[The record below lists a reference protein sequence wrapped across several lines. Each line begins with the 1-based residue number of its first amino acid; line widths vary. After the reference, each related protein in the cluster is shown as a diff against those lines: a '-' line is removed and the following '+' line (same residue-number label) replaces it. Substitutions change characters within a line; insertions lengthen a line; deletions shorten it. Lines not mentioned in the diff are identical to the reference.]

1 MKNGFGFLGIIILA
15 AVIASAAL
23 GGGLYWS
30 ETKKQQSFFETGA
43 DAMKR
48 AEELKQAI
56 ESRQR
61 EIYGGSTS
69 MNSDVDISS
78 WKTYRNEKYGF
89 EVGYPPDWKAAEL
102 ADDEKLT
109 EFRLAL
115 LPLSSPPPQS
125 AVLSISIMDTQ
136 QANVVFQQ
144 GRKVTTVQIANID
157 ARRVSISNTG
167 FENIFKII
175 FSPKTLPAGKSFVI
189 SGAEKYDQ
197 AISKI
202 LETFEFIE

>member
-69 MNSDVDISS
+69 MNSDVDIS
-78 WKTYRNEKYGF
+78 
-89 EVGYPPDWKAAEL
+89 
-102 ADDEKLT
+102 
-109 EFRLAL
+109 FRLAL